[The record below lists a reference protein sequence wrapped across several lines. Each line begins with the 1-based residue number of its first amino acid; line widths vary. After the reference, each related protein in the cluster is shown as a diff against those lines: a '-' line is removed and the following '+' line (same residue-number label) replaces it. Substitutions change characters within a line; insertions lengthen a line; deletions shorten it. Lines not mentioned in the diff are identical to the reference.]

1 MQRDLAFG
9 GTTLALSVGYY
20 WMATA
25 IPRSQLADAV
35 GPQGLPR
42 AYAVLLGLLSL
53 VLIVKAL
60 RRRAQTRSASESRS
74 SESRAS
80 VSSPRS
86 SALSS
91 PSSLWRVAG
100 MLTIGIVYIL
110 VAPWLGYL
118 LSIAALILATTY
130 YQGGAINRQV
140 AVVALSGGIVLWL
153 LFVVLMRVAQP
164 SGWWPPLS

>member
-1 MQRDLAFG
+1 MHRDLAFG
-9 GTTLALSVGYY
+9 GMTLALSVGYY
-20 WMATA
+20 WMATT

-42 AYAVLLGLLSL
+42 AYAILLGLLSL
-53 VLIVKAL
+53 ALIAKAL
-60 RRRAQTRSASESRS
+60 RARAQVDSDPDSRS
-74 SESRAS
+74 PAPGR
-80 VSSPRS
+80 RS
-86 SALSS
+86 SVLFS

-118 LSIAALILATTY
+118 PSIAALILATTY

-140 AVVALSGGIVLWL
+140 AVVALSGGIALWL
-153 LFVVLMRVAQP
+153 LFVVLMGVAQP
-164 SGWWPPLS
+164 SGWWLPLS

>member
-1 MQRDLAFG
+1 MNRDLVFG

-25 IPRSQLADAV
+25 IPRSRLADAV

-53 VLIVKAL
+53 ALIVKAL
-60 RRRAQTRSASESRS
+60 RKHASARSASESR
-74 SESRAS
+74 
-80 VSSPRS
+80 P
-86 SALSS
+86 SALNPGGPVPSP

-100 MLTIGIVYIL
+100 MLAIGIVYIL

-118 LSIAALILATTY
+118 PSIAALILATTY
-130 YQGGAINRQV
+130 YQGGAVNRQV
-140 AVVALSGGIVLWL
+140 AVVALSGGVALWL